1 MKRFL
6 TLTAIIEA
14 ATGLALIALPAIV
27 VRLLLGGEISGAS
40 IPFGR
45 VAGAALLA
53 LGVACWLAR
62 DDTQSRATRGVV
74 IAMLMYNL
82 VATAVFAFAGIG
94 LGLHGSGV
102 VACGSSPRGDGRL
115 VCRLPAKQFLSDDG
129 DRAPLHSP
137 KVPYAPHRR
146 RDTIMRIQTSQMS
159 TGTPV

>member
-1 MKRFL
+1 MSSGRLPFALNMMKRFL

-14 ATGLALIALPAIV
+14 ATGLALIALPAVV

-74 IAMLMYNL
+74 VAMLMYNL
-82 VATAVFAFAGIG
+82 VATAVFASAGIG
-94 LGLHGSGV
+94 LGLHGVALWPAVVLHAAMGV
-102 VACGSSPRGDGRL
+102 WCVACLRSS
-115 VCRLPAKQFLSDDG
+115 S
-129 DRAPLHSP
+129 
-137 KVPYAPHRR
+137 
-146 RDTIMRIQTSQMS
+146 
-159 TGTPV
+159 